1 MLTASLKKF
10 CNMNIL
16 VNLNQIDKANLDINV
31 KSFVCF
37 LINTHI
43 TNQFFKSLVD
53 VLNVGNFFGV

>member
-1 MLTASLKKF
+1 
-10 CNMNIL
+10 MNIL
-16 VNLNQIDKANLDINV
+16 VNLNQIDKTHLDINV

>member
-1 MLTASLKKF
+1 
-10 CNMNIL
+10 MNIL
-16 VNLNQIDKANLDINV
+16 VNLNQIDKAHLDINV
-31 KSFVCF
+31 KSFVCL